1 MNTRKKNATELIGQ
15 LIEEAHKQDLKFKQY
30 CISQG
35 KGSSAQGESFMLFH
49 LKALKKL
56 VEDI

>member
-1 MNTRKKNATELIGQ
+1 MNTRKKIAIELVDQ
-15 LIEEAHKQDLKFKQY
+15 LIEEAQVQDLKFKQH
-30 CISQG
+30 CVSQG

-56 VEDI
+56 MGDI